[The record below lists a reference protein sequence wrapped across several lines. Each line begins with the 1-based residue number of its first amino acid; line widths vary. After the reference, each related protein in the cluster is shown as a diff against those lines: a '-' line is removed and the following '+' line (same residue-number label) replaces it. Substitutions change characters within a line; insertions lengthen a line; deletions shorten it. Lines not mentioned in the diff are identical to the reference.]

1 MVFEESL
8 VFNSAEDAD
17 TFIKFLQKKRCKAHK
32 KATAVFLDAKH
43 IHGQSIVSSGI

>member
-17 TFIKFLQKKRCKAHK
+17 TFIKFLRKKRCKAHK
-32 KATAVFLDAKH
+32 KSTAVFLEAQEL
-43 IHGQSIVSSGI
+43 HGRSTMSSGI